1 MVTATLGGADGD
13 PRGAAVTGAVNV
25 AGDGVLTTSQ
35 AAAMAGRPVLGLPEQ
50 LAPAASRWLTRLGA
64 AELSFEDLRLLGYGR
79 VLDTT
84 RCREEMGFVPART
97 TREAFE
103 AFVGAHR
110 LRGLRPVVD
119 LVAEEVSKAV
129 VDTVGARR

>member
-1 MVTATLGGADGD
+1 MRLLS
-13 PRGAAVTGAVNV
+13 
-25 AGDGVLTTSQ
+25 VL
-35 AAAMAGRPVLGLPEQ
+35 PVLGLPEQ

-84 RCREEMGFVPART
+84 RCREEMGFVPSRT
-97 TREAFE
+97 TREAFS
-103 AFVGAHR
+103 AFVEAHS
-110 LRGLRPVVD
+110 LRGVRPVVD